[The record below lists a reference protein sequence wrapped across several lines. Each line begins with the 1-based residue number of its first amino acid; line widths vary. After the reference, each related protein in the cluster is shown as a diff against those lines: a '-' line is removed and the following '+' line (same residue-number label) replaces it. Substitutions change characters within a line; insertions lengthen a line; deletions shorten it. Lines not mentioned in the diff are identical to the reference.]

1 MWETERVKVAAA
13 VSLSVETWALDNEC
27 RTWWASEIE
36 QCMDATTV
44 SFLYLI
50 VKGVT
55 NTTKDG
61 LIVIWSDF

>member
-1 MWETERVKVAAA
+1 MKVAAA

-27 RTWWASEIE
+27 QTWWASEIE

-44 SFLYLI
+44 NFLDLT
-50 VKGVT
+50 VKEVT
-55 NTTKDG
+55 NSTKDG